1 MGTKEQQTLS
11 FPFVLCDHRMWR
23 ASPPGLEGL
32 TSGSPSELPVLQVP
46 RPRGESPPD
55 SRAPES
61 SSGEGPIWKFRMSA
75 AVLSWSAG
83 PSHFVRS
90 PWKGYSRLPAVLA
103 LSPWPTLSC
112 WAPGRAEPCTQR
124 WSQAAGPPPHPR
136 YPHATT
142 TTAGLQCRPWGT
154 LLSLHCPRG
163 LRRGGRLAPGPSV
176 FLRNDSLMR
185 YKWYLLWCLN
195 HSDGKPPHSGEQG
208 GDGTDVSASWGEHV
222 RQAAH
227 GCWPSSAWWAAPGGP
242 T

>member
-1 MGTKEQQTLS
+1 MGWAVHHMGAKEQQTLS

-90 PWKGYSRLPAVLA
+90 PWKGCSGLPAVLA
-103 LSPWPTLSC
+103 LSPWPSLSC

-136 YPHATT
+136 YPHAHHHHRW
-142 TTAGLQCRPWGT
+142 APVPT
-154 LLSLHCPRG
+154 LGDAAEPALS
-163 LRRGGRLAPGPSV
+163 S
-176 FLRNDSLMR
+176 
-185 YKWYLLWCLN
+185 W
-195 HSDGKPPHSGEQG
+195 
-208 GDGTDVSASWGEHV
+208 SASGRE
-222 RQAAH
+222 A
-227 GCWPSSAWWAAPGGP
+227 CSWPFSLSQK
-242 T
+242 